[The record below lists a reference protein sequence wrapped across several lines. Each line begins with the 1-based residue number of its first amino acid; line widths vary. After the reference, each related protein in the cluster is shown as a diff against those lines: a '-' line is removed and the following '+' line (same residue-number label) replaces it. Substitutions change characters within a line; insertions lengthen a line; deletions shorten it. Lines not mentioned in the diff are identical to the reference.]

1 MQPSSSEPSL
11 SPEQVLDC
19 LEAIALCIRQTQSL
33 DQILNTAAKEVR
45 KLLQTDRV
53 LVYRFQPDGSGVVV
67 VESVGSGWT
76 PILNQTIHDPCF
88 EITWAEPYRQ
98 GRISAIADIYTSDIQ
113 PCYVEFLAQFQVRAN
128 LVVPLKQGENLWG
141 LLIAHHCS
149 SARHWQPLE
158 VNLLQ
163 QLAVQMSVAIQLT
176 ELYQQAQTELQERK
190 EAQAKL
196 QASEQFLRTLYE
208 GALNSIFVVD
218 VLQIENSEVTNQELE
233 ETNQG
238 KPAFLN
244 SSIKSPI
251 LTPDSCLLTPSYQ
264 FRFAGLNPAH
274 EQLTGLRS
282 EDIQGKSPEQVLS
295 PAAAA
300 AVCANYARCVQA
312 GTPISYE
319 ECLPFKDEESWWFTT
334 LTPLFDAQ
342 SRIYRLIGSSINIT
356 ERKQVEQDLKIQQEF
371 LRNVIDTNPNLICVK
386 DWDGRF
392 RLVNQALADIYGTTV
407 ENLTGKTDA
416 DFSPTP
422 AEVEQYLQDD
432 RQVMCTLQPKFI
444 AEETLSDATGEVHY
458 LQTIKKPLLSTD
470 GKIRYVL
477 ATATDITA
485 RKRAEQERDCFFQQL
500 EQQNQIL
507 EAKVQERTA
516 QLRQT
521 NEQLLIE
528 IRERQRLTAQVEQ
541 QARTLDTVLCASP
554 DEIYMIDRAGR
565 FLYVNR
571 ASLQPMSALL
581 HGQEPVQ
588 LSEIVGKTGH
598 ELGFPP
604 ELIESHEARMESV
617 FVTGQ
622 PLGGETS
629 YLLENEI
636 RYQEYTL
643 TPIYDLDGGVEAVVI
658 TNRDIS
664 DRKRVEEELRK
675 SEERWQLVL
684 KGNNDGIWDLD
695 LKTNKVFRSARW
707 MEILGYLDHELSN
720 DNDEWATRIHLDDF
734 ERVMQANQDYWDR
747 KIPHYAV
754 EYRLRCKD
762 GSYKWVLGRAQAVW
776 DEAGNPVRMVGS
788 TTDISDR
795 KRAEEAL
802 RESEKQF
809 RQIFQEA
816 PIGISVTD
824 FQTHQFLQANPAWC
838 QLLGYSVSELISL
851 TFDEI
856 THPDDLPNDLY
867 YIEQIAQGKID
878 SFCIEKRYR
887 KKNGEFMWVN
897 LTVTVLPHQNGRPK
911 LNLAMIEDIT
921 ERRQLQIDLLH
932 SEERFRTSIENMLDG
947 FGIYTAIRDESGEIV
962 DFLIEYVNAAAC
974 QNNRLTKEEQIGQRL
989 CEVLPTHCE
998 TGLFDE
1004 YCQVVEAGQPLVKES
1019 LLYEDISK
1027 EQQLSRAFD
1036 IRVVKFGD
1044 GFAAAWRDVT
1054 SRKQAEDQIKASLVE
1069 KETLLQEIHHRVKNN
1084 LQVISSLLRLQSRQI
1099 RDQQALE
1106 LFKESQNRVQAMAL
1120 IHEKL
1125 YQSSNLAF
1133 IDFQEY
1139 ITSLVGNLCRSY
1151 DIYRHAIT
1159 FKVNVNQVSLAI
1171 DTAIPCGLIINELV
1185 TNSLKYAFPD
1195 NRDGEISISLESMHS
1210 GQFVLTIS
1218 DNGVGLPENLDFRNT
1233 SSLGLQLVCRLCK
1246 QLEGRIELNQNQ
1258 GTEFKITFT
1267 NAKS

>member
-1 MQPSSSEPSL
+1 
-11 SPEQVLDC
+11 
-19 LEAIALCIRQTQSL
+19 
-33 DQILNTAAKEVR
+33 
-45 KLLQTDRV
+45 
-53 LVYRFQPDGSGVVV
+53 
-67 VESVGSGWT
+67 
-76 PILNQTIHDPCF
+76 
-88 EITWAEPYRQ
+88 
-98 GRISAIADIYTSDIQ
+98 
-113 PCYVEFLAQFQVRAN
+113 
-128 LVVPLKQGENLWG
+128 
-141 LLIAHHCS
+141 
-149 SARHWQPLE
+149 
-158 VNLLQ
+158 
-163 QLAVQMSVAIQLT
+163 
-176 ELYQQAQTELQERK
+176 
-190 EAQAKL
+190 
-196 QASEQFLRTLYE
+196 
-208 GALNSIFVVD
+208 
-218 VLQIENSEVTNQELE
+218 
-233 ETNQG
+233 
-238 KPAFLN
+238 
-244 SSIKSPI
+244 
-251 LTPDSCLLTPSYQ
+251 
-264 FRFAGLNPAH
+264 
-274 EQLTGLRS
+274 
-282 EDIQGKSPEQVLS
+282 
-295 PAAAA
+295 
-300 AVCANYARCVQA
+300 
-312 GTPISYE
+312 
-319 ECLPFKDEESWWFTT
+319 
-334 LTPLFDAQ
+334 
-342 SRIYRLIGSSINIT
+342 
-356 ERKQVEQDLKIQQEF
+356 
-371 LRNVIDTNPNLICVK
+371 
-386 DWDGRF
+386 
-392 RLVNQALADIYGTTV
+392 
-407 ENLTGKTDA
+407 
-416 DFSPTP
+416 
-422 AEVEQYLQDD
+422 
-432 RQVMCTLQPKFI
+432 MCTLQPKFI
-444 AEETLSDATGEVHY
+444 PEETLTDATGEVHY

-470 GKIRYVL
+470 GKTRYVL

-485 RKRAEQERDCFFQQL
+485 RKRAEQERDCLFQQL

-528 IRERQRLTAQVEQ
+528 IRERQRLTVQVEQ
-541 QARTLDTVLCASP
+541 QARTLDTILCASP

-571 ASLQPMSALL
+571 AGLQPMSALL
-581 HGQEPVQ
+581 QSQEPLQ

-604 ELIESHEARMESV
+604 ELMEPHEARLESV

-629 YLLENEI
+629 YLLHNEI

-695 LKTNKVFRSARW
+695 LKTNKVFRSTRYKE
-707 MEILGYLDHELSN
+707 MLGYEDHELGE
-720 DNDEWATRIHLDDF
+720 DNDDWAMRIHPDDF
-734 ERVMQANQDYWDR
+734 DRAMQTNQDYLER
-747 KIPHYAV
+747 KIPYYAV
-754 EYRLRCKD
+754 EYRQQCKD
-762 GSYKWVLGRAQAVW
+762 GRYKWVLGRAQAVW

-795 KRAEEAL
+795 KWAEEAL

-816 PIGISVTD
+816 PIGMALAD
-824 FQTHQFLQANPAWC
+824 FQTNRLTQVNPAYC
-838 QLLGYSVSELISL
+838 QLLGYSASELVSL
-851 TFDEI
+851 KFDDI
-856 THPDDLPNDLY
+856 THPDDLPQDFH
-867 YIEQIAQGKID
+867 YIEQIERSKLNTYRM
-878 SFCIEKRYR
+878 EKRYLR
-887 KKNGEFMWVN
+887 KNGEVMWAN
-897 LTVTVLPHQNGRPK
+897 LTVTALRDQDGKPMFTLG
-911 LNLAMIEDIT
+911 MIEDIT
-921 ERRQLQIDLLH
+921 QRRQLQIELQH
-932 SEERFRTSIENMLDG
+932 SEERFRTSIENMLDC

-974 QNNRLTKEEQIGQRL
+974 QNNRLTKQEQIGKRL
-989 CEVLPTHCE
+989 CELLPAYRE

-1004 YCQVVEAGQPLVKES
+1004 YCEVVETDQPLVKES
-1019 LLYEDISK
+1019 LLYEDFDK
-1027 EQQLSRAFD
+1027 DQQLSRAFD

-1054 SRKQAEDQIKASLVE
+1054 ERKQAEDQIKASLLE

-1106 LFKESQNRVQAMAL
+1106 LFKDSQNRVQAMAL

-1151 DIYRHAIT
+1151 DIYRQAIT

-1185 TNSLKYAFPD
+1185 ANSLKYAFPD
-1195 NRDGEISISLESMHS
+1195 NRGGEISISLESMHS
-1210 GQFVLTIS
+1210 GQFILTIS

-1233 SSLGLQLVCRLCK
+1233 SSLGLQLVCRLSK
-1246 QLEGRIELNQNQ
+1246 QLEGSIELNRNQ
-1258 GTEFKITFT
+1258 GTEFKIAFA